1 MAMKPDEAITTTVTR
16 FLGISGLGKTKTW
29 ELIHDGTLKT
39 IVIGRRRL
47 IVLDSYRRL
56 IAAQQ
61 TGPPGDARRNNT
73 VPPIGSSKRRGRPP
87 MVPDVR

>member
-1 MAMKPDEAITTTVTR
+1 MAMKSDEAITATVQR
-16 FLGISGLGKTKTW
+16 FLGISGRGKTKVW
-29 ELIHDGTLKT
+29 ELIHDGTLET

-61 TGPPGDARRNNT
+61 TGPSGDARRNSA
-73 VPPIGSSKRRGRPP
+73 VLPIGSSKRRGRPP
-87 MVPDVR
+87 MVPHVR